1 MKQHPKRKDLARINV
16 SIPQEIYEVIKKE
29 SQEKDESLSIVVSR
43 FLEAYLDIS
52 KKFEKE

>member
-43 FLEAYLDIS
+43 FLEAYLDIR
-52 KKFEKE
+52 KKFDKE

>member
-16 SIPQEIYEVIKKE
+16 SIPQEIYEVIKRE
-29 SQEKDESLSIVVSR
+29 SQEKDESLSVVVSM
-43 FLEAYLDIS
+43 FLEAYLDIR

>member
-43 FLEAYLDIS
+43 FLEAYLDIR